1 MNKLTFIS
9 QIELLGFKQ
18 ERQLTWIKREI
29 EKHQYWQVVF
39 HARNDTF
46 TLCLRDYEKCSHIPF
61 PENETDLQT
70 FFKIVMR

>member
-29 EKHQYWQVVF
+29 EKHLNGEPNNACAISKWNILV
-39 HARNDTF
+39 
-46 TLCLRDYEKCSHIPF
+46 S
-61 PENETDLQT
+61 
-70 FFKIVMR
+70 